1 MLEERQRE
9 MEAERMQME
18 SELKSRQDRLEKRQ
32 REMEAVGKKMESDL
46 RKREDM
52 LEERQNEMEA
62 ERRKREIKRRKKEHI
77 NGDTDHLREL
87 RRGRV
92 KMDKGQTEI
101 KEVRPKQQ
109 HPKDH
114 IKKED
119 PQVKEKNDMDIQGPE
134 LLGSGMDG
142 GMKKE
147 RVVKTR
153 CKLKFMKE
161 GPKENDSKKPD
172 TRVKPTEVIVLMQ
185 DVVCRA
191 IDTDVEMK
199 QERVDILG
207 IVPNEENTKGHVEYV
222 KKQVQEETDMDFFV
236 EELDQLQNDLDVGIK
251 HRTTNP
257 KKEDKLKVM
266 KKSSNVQ
273 HATDNDKQRKVIKG
287 SPNEQNSKRHVKIV
301 RKHVQE
307 ETDMDFF
314 LAELEQLEN
323 DLDVGIKNR
332 TTNPKKEDK
341 LKVMKK
347 SSNVQHATDNDKQRK
362 VIKGSP
368 NEQNAKGHVK
378 IVRKH
383 VQEETDMDFFLA
395 ELEQLENDLDV
406 GIKNRTTNPK
416 KEDKLKVMKKS
427 SNVQHATDNDK
438 QIKVIKGSP
447 NEQNAKGHVVNVK
460 KQVQEETDMD
470 FFLEELEQLEKELDV
485 GVKHRTSNPKNADK
499 LRFMDESLNEQ
510 HSTEDDK
517 QSKVVKENAKQQH
530 DMKLEKQAEDETEG
544 NLSSAW
550 GMKHWGSNSKKV
562 DALKDAKESSMDKHA
577 REDDKKR
584 KENELIQDEKTAK
597 EHVKNIGKQVEE
609 TTMDLVIEDLELLES
624 GNDGGLKLKRSNTK
638 MEDKLNVTKESPNE
652 EQAKRFETQVKKE
665 TKVNYSIEKVALMEK
680 DTDGGMKNMRSNPKK
695 EDKQRKALKERQ
707 IEQNAKGSNNGKTK
721 DTQVIEETDATYKK
735 EIQTEMPKSILDK
748 IRNKIDQHR
757 TQKKEK
763 QKQKNLQ
770 FLQEALTTHEVLD
783 VALNIH
789 AKKKPRKW
797 VKCQDF
803 SIFQCK

>member
-1 MLEERQRE
+1 
-9 MEAERMQME
+9 
-18 SELKSRQDRLEKRQ
+18 
-32 REMEAVGKKMESDL
+32 
-46 RKREDM
+46 
-52 LEERQNEMEA
+52 
-62 ERRKREIKRRKKEHI
+62 
-77 NGDTDHLREL
+77 
-87 RRGRV
+87 
-92 KMDKGQTEI
+92 
-101 KEVRPKQQ
+101 
-109 HPKDH
+109 
-114 IKKED
+114 
-119 PQVKEKNDMDIQGPE
+119 
-134 LLGSGMDG
+134 
-142 GMKKE
+142 
-147 RVVKTR
+147 
-153 CKLKFMKE
+153 
-161 GPKENDSKKPD
+161 
-172 TRVKPTEVIVLMQ
+172 
-185 DVVCRA
+185 
-191 IDTDVEMK
+191 
-199 QERVDILG
+199 
-207 IVPNEENTKGHVEYV
+207 
-222 KKQVQEETDMDFFV
+222 MDFFV
-236 EELDQLQNDLDVGIK
+236 EELEQLENDLDVGRTN
-251 HRTTNP
+251 RTTNP

-287 SPNEQNSKRHVKIV
+287 SPNEQNTNRHVKIV
-301 RKHVQE
+301 TKQVQEETDMDFFLAELEQLENDLDVGIKNRTTNPKKEDKLKVMKKSSNVQHATDNDKQRKVIKGSPNEQNTNRHVKIVTKQVQE

-406 GIKNRTTNPK
+406 GVMHRTSSPK
-416 KEDKLKVMKKS
+416 HQIQIQNEDKLKFVDESHKE
-427 SNVQHATDNDK
+427 QHA
-438 QIKVIKGSP
+438 
-447 NEQNAKGHVVNVK
+447 
-460 KQVQEETDMD
+460 
-470 FFLEELEQLEKELDV
+470 
-485 GVKHRTSNPKNADK
+485 
-499 LRFMDESLNEQ
+499 
-510 HSTEDDK
+510 TEDDK
-517 QSKVVKENAKQQH
+517 QSKVVKGNAKQQH
-530 DMKLEKQAEDETEG
+530 DMKLEKQAKDETEG

-550 GMKHWGSNSKKV
+550 GSNSKKV
-562 DALKDAKESSMDKHA
+562 DTLKDAKESSKDKHA

-638 MEDKLNVTKESPNE
+638 MEDKLKVTKESPNE

-665 TKVNYSIEKVALMEK
+665 TKVNLSIEKLALMEK
-680 DTDGGMKNMRSNPKK
+680 GTDGGMKNMRSNPKK
-695 EDKQRKALKERQ
+695 ENKQRKALKERQ

-757 TQKKEK
+757 IQKKEK
-763 QKQKNLQ
+763 QKQKNLK

>member
-18 SELKSRQDRLEKRQ
+18 SELKSGQDRLEKRQ
-32 REMEAVGKKMESDL
+32 REMEAVRRKLESDL

-134 LLGSGMDG
+134 LLASGMDG

-153 CKLKFMKE
+153 CKLKVMKE

-191 IDTDVEMK
+191 TDTDVEMK
-199 QERVDILG
+199 QERVDKLG
-207 IVPNEENTKGHVEYV
+207 IVPNEENAKGHVEYV

-236 EELDQLQNDLDVGIK
+236 EELEQLENDLDVGIMNRTTNPKKEEKLKVMKKSLNVQHATDNDKQRKVIKGSPNEQNAKRHVKIVRKHVQEETDMDFFFSELEQLENDLDVGIK
-251 HRTTNP
+251 NRTTNP
-257 KKEDKLKVM
+257 KKEDKLKDM

-287 SPNEQNSKRHVKIV
+287 SPNEQNAKRHVKIV

-368 NEQNAKGHVK
+368 NEQNAKRHVK

-406 GIKNRTTNPK
+406 G
-416 KEDKLKVMKKS
+416 VM
-427 SNVQHATDNDK
+427 
-438 QIKVIKGSP
+438 
-447 NEQNAKGHVVNVK
+447 
-460 KQVQEETDMD
+460 
-470 FFLEELEQLEKELDV
+470 
-485 GVKHRTSNPKNADK
+485 HRTSNPKHQIQIQNEDK
-499 LRFMDESLNEQ
+499 LKVVDDSHKEQ
-510 HSTEDDK
+510 HATEDDK

-530 DMKLEKQAEDETEG
+530 DMKLEKQTKDETEG
-544 NLSSAW
+544 NLSIAL

-562 DALKDAKESSMDKHA
+562 DTLKDAKESSKDKHA
-577 REDDKKR
+577 REDDKQRNKT
-584 KENELIQDEKTAK
+584 KPIQDEKPAK

-609 TTMDLVIEDLELLES
+609 TTMDFVIEDLELLEC

-638 MEDKLNVTKESPNE
+638 MEDKLKVTKESPNE

-665 TKVNYSIEKVALMEK
+665 TKVNLSIEKVALMEK

-695 EDKQRKALKERQ
+695 EDKQRKALKEKQ
-707 IEQNAKGSNNGKTK
+707 QNAKGSNNGKTK
-721 DTQVIEETDATYKK
+721 DTQVKEETDATYKK

-763 QKQKNLQ
+763 QKQKNLK
-770 FLQEALTTHEVLD
+770 FLQEVLTTHEVLD

-789 AKKKPRKW
+789 AKKKPTKR
-797 VKCQDF
+797 VKCQV
-803 SIFQCK
+803 